1 MRTTVRLDDALAR
14 AAKAR
19 AAEQGITLT
28 QLIDE
33 SLRDRLSQRGEPS
46 GARQV
51 DLPVYGAGG
60 VRSGGHLRDKRAPL
74 DMMGG
79 GCPAGARRSGG
90 RAAGSLPPP

>member
-14 AAKAR
+14 AAKVR

-46 GARQV
+46 GPRQV
-51 DLPVYGAGG
+51 VLPVYGEGG
-60 VRSGGHLRDKRAPL
+60 VRSGVDLSDNRALLDLMEGEPPVAAKRE
-74 DMMGG
+74 G
-79 GCPAGARRSGG
+79 SGR
-90 RAAGSLPPP
+90 RAA